1 MVELAIFIIG
11 FVAGGA
17 AMLWMLSWV
26 YPGCSGD
33 AMDKD
38 HRQ

>member
-17 AMLWMLSWV
+17 TMLWMLSWA

-38 HRQ
+38 NHP